1 MNFLRMIRRNKIVN
15 GVFRKILKKSSALS
29 VQIHSFLIHRWPPSG
44 NLDCNFGPY
53 QFKYFNQCDDGLA
66 LYFYYGLPYP
76 EKADLNLFLELSK
89 KSKCIVDIG
98 ANTGLFSVLASKVNP
113 KSNIYAFEP
122 YSVNAERMNMNL
134 RLNSANNVTLYE
146 FAIGDKDGEIQISI
160 PKNKSITDVS
170 SVNQGFS
177 KKIYPEIVWESQVVP
192 LKTLDSFALENNIT
206 IDLIKCD
213 VETFEMSVFKGAER
227 ILAEDKPTILFECFL
242 DDERK
247 LFFNNVLRKHNYY
260 VYLML
265 EQGVVYIQEGFVN
278 ASYGLNYLITPV
290 KPTKTFINYQNI
302 EDLWKGL
309 LLRSTAD

>member
-1 MNFLRMIRRNKIVN
+1 M
-15 GVFRKILKKSSALS
+15 
-29 VQIHSFLIHRWPPSG
+29 
-44 NLDCNFGPY
+44 
-53 QFKYFNQCDDGLA
+53 
-66 LYFYYGLPYP
+66 
-76 EKADLNLFLELSK
+76 
-89 KSKCIVDIG
+89 
-98 ANTGLFSVLASKVNP
+98 
-113 KSNIYAFEP
+113 
-122 YSVNAERMNMNL
+122 
-134 RLNSANNVTLYE
+134 
-146 FAIGDKDGEIQISI
+146 
-160 PKNKSITDVS
+160 
-170 SVNQGFS
+170 
-177 KKIYPEIVWESQVVP
+177 WESQVVP
-192 LKTLDSFALENNIT
+192 LTTLDSFALENKIT

-227 ILAEDKPTILFECFL
+227 ILTEDKPTILFECFL